1 MRLSELQNKNLVNVS
16 NGKNIGNIIDVN
28 IDYQSGNI
36 KSFIIESKGS
46 ILTFLNKDN
55 DMEVKWNDIQKIGEV
70 TRDDFCILILLVS
83 VAYVFL
89 DIIKKIANFC
99 SSSFINNISTRDNYH
114 VFGIDKGDKEIQ
126 SKYEKIRNDNQ
137 NKAITSLILSII
149 INIICGIFSSIIA
162 TKFLL

>member
-55 DMEVKWNDIQKIGEV
+55 DMEVKWNDIQKIGEDV
-70 TRDDFCILILLVS
+70 ILVE
-83 VAYVFL
+83 F
-89 DIIKKIANFC
+89 
-99 SSSFINNISTRDNYH
+99 
-114 VFGIDKGDKEIQ
+114 
-126 SKYEKIRNDNQ
+126 
-137 NKAITSLILSII
+137 
-149 INIICGIFSSIIA
+149 
-162 TKFLL
+162 